1 MKKKVGV
8 LLVNLG
14 TPDSPNVGDVRRY
27 LFQFLNDPRVI
38 DLPWLARFLLVN
50 LIIVPFRA
58 FGSSKIYKKL
68 WTDEG
73 SPLLI
78 YGNQLTKALQEEL
91 DAETF
96 EVFFAMRYQ
105 NPSMESVLEQMRLK
119 NFDQII
125 ILPLYPQYA
134 SSSTGSTIERAMK
147 IIKSWYVIPELNF
160 ITQYYENEQYIEG
173 FVSRGKEHDIESYD
187 HVIFSYHGLPVRQ
200 VDKVYDDGL
209 PCAEHSCESEINE
222 ANKFCYK
229 ATCYAT
235 TRELAKRL
243 NIPEEKYTVAFQS
256 RLDKN
261 WLEPFSDKVVEQ
273 LAKDDAK
280 RLLVFSPAFTADCLE
295 TTIEIGDEY
304 LEIFEEHGG
313 EHLQLVESLNTHPLW
328 VNALK
333 TMVEKRAML

>member
-1 MKKKVGV
+1 MQKRIGV

-14 TPDSPNVGDVRRY
+14 TPDSPGVSDVRKY

-38 DLPWLARFLLVN
+38 DLPAIARLILVN

-68 WTDEG
+68 WTPEG

-78 YGNQLTKALQEEL
+78 YGEQLKEEL
-91 DAETF
+91 AKKLDGNTF

-105 NPSMESVLEQMRLK
+105 NPSMESVLEEMRLK

-125 ILPLYPQYA
+125 VLPLYPQYA
-134 SSSTGSTIERAMK
+134 SSTTGSTIERAMN
-147 IIKSWYVIPELNF
+147 IIKKWYVIPEINF
-160 ITQYYENEQYIEG
+160 ISQYYEEEGFFEG
-173 FVSRGKEHDIESYD
+173 FVARGKEHDIASYD
-187 HVIFSYHGLPVRQ
+187 HVLFSYHGLPVRQ

-209 PCAEHSCESEINE
+209 PCADHSCETEINE

-229 ATCYAT
+229 AACFAT
-235 TRELAKRL
+235 SRELAKRL
-243 NIPEEKYTVAFQS
+243 NIPESKYTVAFQS

-273 LAKDDAK
+273 LAKDGAK

-295 TTIEIGDEY
+295 TTIEIADEY

-328 VNALK
+328 VDTLK
-333 TMVEKRAML
+333 KMVEERAIR

>member
-1 MKKKVGV
+1 MEKKIGV

-14 TPDSPNVGDVRRY
+14 TPDSPNVGDVRKY

-38 DLPWLARFLLVN
+38 DLPWLGRFLLVN
-50 LIIVPFRA
+50 FIIVPFRA

-68 WTDEG
+68 WTPEG
-73 SPLLI
+73 SPLLL
-78 YGNQLTKALQEEL
+78 YGEEL
-91 DAETF
+91 KEKLQKELDGHTY

-105 NPSMESVLEQMRLK
+105 NPSMEKVLEEMRLK

-134 SSSTGSTIERAMK
+134 SSTTGSTIERAMK
-147 IIKSWYVIPELNF
+147 IIRNWYVIPELNF
-160 ITQYYENEQYIEG
+160 ISQYYEDEQFIES
-173 FVSRGKEHDIESYD
+173 FVQRGKEHDIESYD
-187 HVIFSYHGLPVRQ
+187 HIIFSYHGLPVRQ

-209 PCAEHSCESEINE
+209 PCSDHSCETEINY

-229 ATCYAT
+229 ATCFAT
-235 TRELAKRL
+235 SRELAKRL

-261 WLEPFSDKVVEQ
+261 WLEPFSDKVVEEQ
-273 LAKDDAK
+273 AKKGAK

-295 TTIEIGDEY
+295 TTIEIADEY

-328 VNALK
+328 VDTLK
-333 TMVEKRAML
+333 KMVEKRAIL

>member
-1 MKKKVGV
+1 MQKKIGV

-14 TPDSPNVGDVRRY
+14 TPDSPGVSDVRKY

-38 DLPWLARFLLVN
+38 DLPAIARLILVN

-68 WTDEG
+68 WTPEG

-78 YGNQLTKALQEEL
+78 YGEKVREEL
-91 DAETF
+91 AKKLDGNTF

-105 NPSMESVLEQMRLK
+105 NPSMESVLEEMHMK

-125 ILPLYPQYA
+125 VLPLYPQYA
-134 SSSTGSTIERAMK
+134 SSTTGSTIERAMN
-147 IIKSWYVIPELNF
+147 IIKKWYVIPEINF
-160 ITQYYENEQYIEG
+160 ISQYYEEEG
-173 FVSRGKEHDIESYD
+173 FIQGFVERGKEHDIESYD

-209 PCAEHSCESEINE
+209 PCSEHSCETEIND

-229 ATCYAT
+229 AACFAT
-235 TRELAKRL
+235 SRELAKRL
-243 NIPEEKYTVAFQS
+243 NIPEDKYTVSFQS

-273 LAKDDAK
+273 LAKDGAK

-295 TTIEIGDEY
+295 TTIEIADEY

-313 EHLQLVESLNTHPLW
+313 EHLQLVESLNMHPLW
-328 VNALK
+328 IDTLQK
-333 TMVEKRAML
+333 MVEERAIR